1 MGSESQDRVLDFA
14 QIGMWW
20 EITRSTID
28 TGGELFEA
36 INVLAPGFAGPP
48 LHVHPAAEESYA
60 VVSGTLDVCVGD
72 QWRKLAPGEAVTVPA
87 GTPHTLKNESGAEV
101 RLVNVHKPALE
112 FERFFRRFHAL
123 ACSGK
128 LKLPPKDLRSA
139 ILVSMLFSEHPQEII
154 SVKPS
159 RRLMKVL
166 ALVGRVLGYKLPPQ
180 PFTAMSK

>member
-1 MGSESQDRVLDFA
+1 MGTASQNRVLDFA

-20 EITRSTID
+20 EITKSTAD

-48 LHVHPAAEESYA
+48 LHIHPTAEESYA

-72 QWRKLAPGEAVTVPA
+72 EWRKLAPGESVTVPA

-101 RLVNVHKPALE
+101 RLVNVHRPALA

-123 ACSGK
+123 VSSGK
-128 LKLPPKDLRSA
+128 LKLPPKDLRSV
-139 ILVSMLFSEHPQEII
+139 ILVSMLFSDHPQEVI
-154 SVKPS
+154 SVRPS
-159 RRLMKVL
+159 RRVMKVL
-166 ALVGRVLGYKLPPQ
+166 ARIGKILGYKLP
-180 PFTAMSK
+180 S